1 MSVGVELGRFAG
13 MVRRM
18 EHMSV
23 GDMRVVRG
31 QFVVFF
37 GVVFGGFA
45 VVDRSML
52 EMFSSF
58 RVMFSSFCMVFGS
71 FVVLHGIILFSWRIP
86 RGRPALPHRAV
97 IQWDFRRGSV
107 TL

>member
-58 RVMFSSFCMVFGS
+58 RVMFSSFVVFHGVSSFLEKWTDAGS
-71 FVVLHGIILFSWRIP
+71 VAGP
-86 RGRPALPHRAV
+86 RGNPMG
-97 IQWDFRRGSV
+97 F
-107 TL
+107 

>member
-1 MSVGVELGRFAG
+1 MGVGVELGRFAG
-13 MVRRM
+13 MVCRM
-18 EHMSV
+18 KHMSV

-58 RVMFSSFCMVFGS
+58 RVMFGS
-71 FVVLHGIILFSWRIP
+71 FVVVHRVSSFLEKWADAGSVAGP
-86 RGRPALPHRAV
+86 RGNPMG
-97 IQWDFRRGSV
+97 F
-107 TL
+107 